1 MSPRI
6 AAAGVLCLVAASAGA
21 EPQAAAGEPL
31 SLVWY
36 DPARVA
42 SGTERMARRE
52 AAELL
57 ARLGANVSWRNG
69 RAGELTGSSEVWV
82 ILVDSGPQQPTGTLV
97 LGSTRARSAST
108 RVLWVRVPNVVAA
121 GGASHARPVRLLPPE
136 ELRTV
141 GIALG
146 RVIAHEV
153 VHVVAPSLPHDSGL
167 MSGSLTRGQLTSP
180 VIAVGHEATR
190 AVRSA
195 LRGEPTFTPPVAAMM
210 AQAPRL
216 MEKDY

>member
-1 MSPRI
+1 VG
-6 AAAGVLCLVAASAGA
+6 ACAGA
-21 EPQAAAGEPL
+21 EPQAADGAAL

-42 SGTERMARRE
+42 SGTERLARRE
-52 AAELL
+52 AADLL
-57 ARLGANVSWRNG
+57 ARLGASVSWRNG
-69 RAGELTGSSEVWV
+69 VAGELTGSAEVWV
-82 ILVDSGPQQPTGTLV
+82 VLVASGPQPPTGTLV
-97 LGSTRARSAST
+97 LGSTRARTTST

-121 GGASHARPVRLLPPE
+121 VGASHSRPVRLLPPE
-136 ELRTV
+136 ELRMV

-153 VHVVAPSLPHDSGL
+153 VHVVDPSLPHGSGL
-167 MSGSLTRGQLTSP
+167 MSGSLTRGQLTAP
-180 VIAVGHEATR
+180 LIAVGHEAAL
-190 AVRSA
+190 AVRAA
-195 LRGEPTFTPPVAAMM
+195 LRGEPTFTPPAPAML